1 MGSSVPSAS
10 KKSSNDTP
18 SEAETDDS
26 GKVWI
31 TEPLSTGERAT
42 APRGRTQQNTSD
54 ENARRRSSSQVS
66 AATETTNI
74 TSTTNGTWA
83 GYINGTRVVGGNTSR
98 ATDKWHK
105 QGAVKKNA
113 VEKVMAAVERQK
125 PKNEQRQKDSD
136 DDSDFEM

>member
-66 AATETTNI
+66 AATEPTNI

-83 GYINGTRVVGGNTSR
+83 GYTNGTRVVGGNTSR